1 MTHAPV
7 VMESS
12 QQSDFIKY
20 WLMLRRRW
28 LPASVTFLVVLVISL
43 FRVYQEEP
51 KYIASGQLK
60 FEEGQRS
67 SELIGLDSAVDE
79 NERGQS
85 SMRWQRSLDT
95 EMLSMS
101 SPEQLIQVLEQISSP
116 QIPPSL
122 DEMQRNLKIIQL
134 EETNVVEISYS
145 GDNPQLSTTVVN
157 QIMQQYVEE
166 NLEKTR
172 ASTLIAIEFINRQLP
187 EVKQRVFRSDSALRR
202 FKETY
207 QITDLDSAKAANAKT
222 QNELQVAL
230 DQTHRQLAETQAQQ
244 QKLQSLLGL
253 DPQQALIT
261 ITTSHA
267 SISSSHEEV
276 EKQIAEARSNF
287 RPDHPVI
294 QELVDRKAQLQALLQ
309 QKAEESTQSNPQLSL
324 IGNQQN
330 DLRTQLIQLEIKRR
344 GLEQQLT
351 TFRNQLSRYNQQ
363 AKTLPQLEQQQ
374 RDLERNAKAAASTYQ
389 NLLEQIQ
396 ELKVTANQATPT
408 VKILQNATPPK
419 PTRTTYVS
427 AGMRGG
433 MSGLLLAASIV
444 YLLERVDR
452 KLKSKE
458 DIRQIYPYQ
467 ILGEIPTFAEAEGE
481 HAKLPTLAN
490 PASHVSEAYRM
501 LQASLKF
508 LSLELSPRIIMVTS
522 AITQEGKS
530 TTCANLAASL
540 AQMNHRVLLIDA
552 DVRLASQHHIWEL
565 RNQEGLTHILL
576 KNNGNEQR
584 SLPTHHV
591 TTGLDVI
598 TAGRISSNPLPMLES
613 EEFSAF
619 VQGQL
624 DSYDYILIDSP
635 PLISV
640 ADPLVIGKVADGIV
654 LVARPEH
661 LEREFAQKANELLTQ
676 SNLIVLGTVIN
687 GVVESNEPHSYYS
700 YYGRYADHTPPS
712 NNGSVKQLSKLHH

>member
-1 MTHAPV
+1 MTHTPV

-20 WLMLRRRW
+20 WLMVRRRW
-28 LPASVTFLVVLVISL
+28 LPASLTFLVVLVISL

-67 SELIGLDSAVDE
+67 SELIGLDSAINE

-85 SMRWQRSLDT
+85 SMQWQRSLDT
-95 EMLSMS
+95 EVLSMS
-101 SPEQLIQVLEQISSP
+101 SPEQLIKVLEKIGDPRIQ
-116 QIPPSL
+116 PSL
-122 DEMQRNLKIIQL
+122 GEMQENLRIVQL
-134 EETNVVEISYS
+134 DETNVVAIRYS
-145 GDNPQLSTTVVN
+145 ANKPELSAAVVN
-157 QIMQQYVEE
+157 QIMQQYVDE
-166 NLEKTR
+166 NLEKNR
-172 ASTLIAIEFINRQLP
+172 ASTLAAIDFINRQLP

-207 QITDLDSAKAANAKT
+207 QINDLDSAKEANAKA
-222 QNELQVAL
+222 QNDLQVTL
-230 DQTHRQLAETQAQQ
+230 DQTHRQLSETQAQQ

-253 DPQQALIT
+253 DPQQALLT

-267 SISSSHEEV
+267 SITKSHEEV

-287 RPDHPVI
+287 HPDHPVI
-294 QELVDRKAQLQALLQ
+294 QELVERQVQLQALLK
-309 QKAEESTQSNPQLSL
+309 QKAEESTQSTSQLSL
-324 IGNQQN
+324 VGNQQH
-330 DLRTQLIQLEIKRR
+330 DLRAQLIQLEIKRR
-344 GLEQQLT
+344 GLEQQLA
-351 TFRNQLSRYNQQ
+351 TFRNQLSRYNLQ

-374 RDLERNAKAAASTYQ
+374 NDLERNAKAAASTYQ

-408 VKILQNATPPK
+408 VKILQNATRPE
-419 PTRTTYVS
+419 PTRTTYMS

-433 MSGLLLAASIV
+433 MAGLLLAASIV

-458 DIRQIYPYQ
+458 DIRQIYPYR

-481 HAKLPTLAN
+481 YSKLPTLAN

-540 AQMNHRVLLIDA
+540 SQMNHRVLLIDA

-565 RNQEGLTHILL
+565 KNQEGLTHILL
-576 KNNGNEQR
+576 RNNVVEQH
-584 SLPTHHV
+584 SLPTHRV
-591 TTGLDVI
+591 SKGLDVI

-624 DSYDYILIDSP
+624 DTYDYVLIDSP
-635 PLISV
+635 PLVSV
-640 ADPLVIGKVADGIV
+640 ADPLVIGKIADGIV

-661 LEREFAQKANELLTQ
+661 LERELAQKANELLTQ

-687 GVVESNEPHSYYS
+687 GVIDSNEPHSYYS
-700 YYGRYADHTPPS
+700 YYGRYTDQVHSSS
-712 NNGSVKQLSKLHH
+712 NGLVKQLTELHH